1 MFERSV
7 SVNCESSALIIIL
20 LVWAIMG
27 NDREARLSRKII
39 TGSEVL
45 LLGNKELLASP
56 AAKSAKELDSLGIY
70 SKVIWLTIGHTVD
83 IGFPICMFDYGKVI
97 HLKDYFER

>member
-1 MFERSV
+1 
-7 SVNCESSALIIIL
+7 
-20 LVWAIMG
+20 MG
-27 NDREARLSRKII
+27 NDKEALLLRKMI
-39 TGSEVL
+39 TGSEAF

-83 IGFPICMFDYGKVI
+83 IAHATSSAAFRCV
-97 HLKDYFER
+97 HLASLFTCLIIGRLSI

>member
-1 MFERSV
+1 
-7 SVNCESSALIIIL
+7 
-20 LVWAIMG
+20 MG

-39 TGSEVL
+39 TGSEVF
-45 LLGNKELLASP
+45 LLGNKELLARP

-83 IGFPICMFDYGKVI
+83 IANATSSAAFRCV
-97 HLKDYFER
+97 HLASLFTCLMIGRFSI